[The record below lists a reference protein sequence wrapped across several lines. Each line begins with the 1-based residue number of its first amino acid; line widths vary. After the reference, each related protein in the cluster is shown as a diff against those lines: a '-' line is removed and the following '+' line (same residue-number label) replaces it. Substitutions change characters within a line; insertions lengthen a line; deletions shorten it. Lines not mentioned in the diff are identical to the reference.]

1 MDHSYE
7 PILSG
12 EEQARRRAQRAA
24 ARKKK
29 QQARRRRLLLQT
41 APFAILAIILVVFL
55 LRNAQRPKEEPDP
68 EAPAVAPAAM
78 LEVQEE
84 PEEPVVYTIS
94 ATADTVQLD
103 DTLPSAYAVVV
114 DRASGS
120 ILAEKSSET
129 IINPASMTKIL
140 TLLVAAENLKS
151 LEDTVT
157 ITIDITDYC
166 YVNDCSVVGY
176 EVGETAT
183 VRELLYGT
191 ILSSG
196 ADAALGLATYAAG
209 SQDALW
215 S

>member
-151 LEDTVT
+151 HKL
-157 ITIDITDYC
+157 ICRRI
-166 YVNDCSVVGY
+166 CS
-176 EVGETAT
+176 
-183 VRELLYGT
+183 
-191 ILSSG
+191 
-196 ADAALGLATYAAG
+196 ADDSDASAALCGIAHKCKNR
-209 SQDALW
+209 Q
-215 S
+215 